1 VLLDLCNRIEEA
13 KSASP
18 DSDQTPYSMVQRLVS
33 EVMGDHAWISKDK
46 INNGKSASLT
56 EPLTAWSKDLSV
68 KSWEIMGDHAWISKD
83 KISNGL
89 RAQAAAKTHLPAA
102 SSFAHCLP
110 PTIDIQQQSSTST
123 LMMEP
128 SWKHGGW
135 PKGSTNKNKRI
146 TVEKEN
152 NLANKISVIWDQPVT
167 EAHENRI
174 RNMPNGSL
182 LNLINERKEYNSMNH
197 INIHPDTI

>member
-1 VLLDLCNRIEEA
+1 
-13 KSASP
+13 
-18 DSDQTPYSMVQRLVS
+18 MVQRLVS

-110 PTIDIQQQSSTST
+110 PTIDIQQQSSMST
-123 LMMEP
+123 LMEP
-128 SWKHGGW
+128 PCKHGGG
-135 PKGSTNKNKRI
+135 PRDQ
-146 TVEKEN
+146 
-152 NLANKISVIWDQPVT
+152 LLKI
-167 EAHENRI
+167 R
-174 RNMPNGSL
+174 GSL
-182 LNLINERKEYNSMNH
+182 LRKKTILQTKFQSSGINQ
-197 INIHPDTI
+197 